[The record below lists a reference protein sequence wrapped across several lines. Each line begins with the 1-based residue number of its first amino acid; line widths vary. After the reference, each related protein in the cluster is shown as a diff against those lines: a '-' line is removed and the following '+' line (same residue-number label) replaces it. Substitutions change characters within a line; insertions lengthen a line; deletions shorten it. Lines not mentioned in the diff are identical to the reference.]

1 MSFVQSGITHSLDFP
16 IDVEYNTPPALDV
29 LIAACRPYQSAST
42 DDYPD
47 RESLFYPPNLPLTP
61 SLELANHPVLDAI
74 RTSLFPNLPQGHFLI
89 ATHDRLEVLV
99 NGGRMGRQ
107 LKNDG
112 RSATIVV
119 TLPVRFKGGAL
130 VVRDPLG
137 NDERYNARG
146 GKAGDIEWTA
156 FLADCDY
163 EIETV
168 QKGCRIL
175 MTYGV
180 YLKTYGSGNNPDP
193 LITPSDKFFDLMAP
207 ILNLSRGRKIAFYL
221 SHDYGVNPSEVLAES
236 LVPEVSHTLSVIA
249 GSLAD
254 CEYSIVKGRRCV
266 AL

>member
-1 MSFVQSGITHSLDFP
+1 MSIIQSGITHSLDFP

-29 LIAACRPYQSAST
+29 LIAACRPYQTAST
-42 DDYPD
+42 NDYLD

-74 RTSLFPNLPQGHFLI
+74 RTSLFPNLPEGHFLI
-89 ATHDRLEVLV
+89 ATRDKLEVLV

-112 RSATIVV
+112 RSATIIV

-130 VVRDPLG
+130 IVRDPRG
-137 NDERYNARG
+137 TEERYNARG

-180 YLKTYGSGNNPDP
+180 YLKTYGSGSNPDP

-221 SHDYGVNPSEVLAES
+221 SHDYGANPSEVLAES
-236 LVPEVSHTLSVIA
+236 LVPEVRYVIYH
-249 GSLAD
+249 SFENL
-254 CEYSIVKGRRCV
+254 C
-266 AL
+266 